1 VNLTRSKIRGM
12 IKEELQ
18 RILLEQEGVDPELA
32 IDTAE
37 PVDADTGDTPPGW
50 LVNLYTYGPRW
61 VHEFRSGVAGH
72 PAMIDLL
79 DFVENKM
86 EEIPLLFDLLD
97 QAIPDIDA
105 WKLDSVVTDLHQ
117 TDALL
122 DAYDSAGGGENGSQA
137 MADLIKS
144 RYQYMESP

>member
-32 IDTAE
+32 INTAE

-50 LVNLYTYGPRW
+50 LVNLHTYGPRW
-61 VHEFRSGVAGH
+61 VHELRSGAFGH
-72 PAMIDLL
+72 PAIIDLL

-105 WKLDSVVTDLHQ
+105 WKMDAVTTDLHQ
-117 TDALL
+117 TGALL
-122 DAYDSAGGGENGSQA
+122 DAYDGAGGGEKGSQA
-137 MADLIKS
+137 MSDLIKS